1 MQERMEH
8 FEQLAKAEKAKGE
21 DGSMEK
27 IGEYLAEAQNAA
39 EALAP
44 YRHPKLQA
52 TMNETIVRHACIRSP
67 ELSDT
72 NADWIKRHV
81 PAELRDQA
89 QSPPQTIDGEVI
101 SSTMATA
108 SATPPASNAVELYDP
123 SKFQLEVIQNKF
135 FRLRRVDN
143 PSGP

>member
-1 MQERMEH
+1 MSVSRRKQGERLNKAGRLSPLEVMQERMEH

-72 NADWIKRHV
+72 NADWIKRH
-81 PAELRDQA
+81 
-89 QSPPQTIDGEVI
+89 
-101 SSTMATA
+101 
-108 SATPPASNAVELYDP
+108 
-123 SKFQLEVIQNKF
+123 
-135 FRLRRVDN
+135 
-143 PSGP
+143 